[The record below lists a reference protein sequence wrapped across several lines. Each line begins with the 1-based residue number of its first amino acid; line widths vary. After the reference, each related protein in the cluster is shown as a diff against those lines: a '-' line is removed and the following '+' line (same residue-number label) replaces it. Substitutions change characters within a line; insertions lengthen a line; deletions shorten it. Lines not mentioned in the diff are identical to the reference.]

1 MLCNIRAEFLDAD
14 DCLVEPDKLPT
25 ELRVIYD
32 DIDNVAKGIYGK
44 GRDMYILQ
52 WKIYQIVAR
61 MFQKTYTA
69 DKLFIAYGT
78 GSDGKTTFMQA
89 ICNVLGT
96 SGFKKTVD

>member
-1 MLCNIRAEFLDAD
+1 MYNGIIQYLPNANGKPSIKFLYGDTCKTHYVSRSMLCNIRAEFLDAD

-52 WKIYQIVAR
+52 WKIY
-61 MFQKTYTA
+61 
-69 DKLFIAYGT
+69 
-78 GSDGKTTFMQA
+78 
-89 ICNVLGT
+89 
-96 SGFKKTVD
+96 